1 MTDPIR
7 VGLIGY
13 GRAGQAVARILAQAE
28 NVTLCWIAKRGLP
41 SELEQLSAPAPI
53 QMVDTVASGKLLD
66 SEPVDAIVD
75 FSSAGAI
82 SAYGK
87 AAAKRGILIISAVS
101 SYPASVQRLFKQ
113 LAKSTAL
120 MCSPNITL
128 GINYLLVAS
137 QLLQHIAPFTDIE
150 VIEEH
155 FRDKPE
161 RSGTAQRIAQNLGLD
176 ETKINSIRVGGIV
189 GHHEVVFGFPF
200 QTVRLVHDSI
210 SREAFGNGALFAL
223 RKLIGRPPGLYT
235 YEALVRE
242 AMLESLQSAV
252 TPAPTFGHPKKNP
265 ATVSTVPGLPQAS
278 P

>member
-28 NVTLCWIAKRGLP
+28 DASLRWIAKRGLP

-53 QMVDTVASGKLLD
+53 HAVDTVASGELLD
-66 SEPVDAIVD
+66 REPVDAIVD
-75 FSSAGAI
+75 FSSAEAI

-87 AAAKRGILIISAVS
+87 AAAKRGLLIVSAVS
-101 SYPASVQRLFKQ
+101 SYPESTRRQFRQ
-113 LAKSTAL
+113 LAKNTAV

-161 RSGTAQRIAQNLGLD
+161 CSGTAQRIAQNLGLD

-235 YEALVRE
+235 YETLVRE

-252 TPAPTFGHPKKNP
+252 PPAPTFTPPKRKTRP
-265 ATVSTVPGLPQAS
+265 KPGFVAARPQ
-278 P
+278 

>member
-1 MTDPIR
+1 MTDPMR

-28 NVTLCWIAKRGLP
+28 DVSLCWIAKRGLP
-41 SELEQLSAPAPI
+41 SELEQLSASVPI
-53 QMVDTVASGKLLD
+53 QAVDTVFSGELLD
-66 SEPVDAIVD
+66 SEPVDAIID
-75 FSSAGAI
+75 FSAAGAI

-101 SYPASVQRLFKQ
+101 SYPESARRLFGQ
-113 LAKSTAL
+113 LAKSTVV

-161 RSGTAQRIAQNLGLD
+161 RSGTAQRIAENLGLD

-223 RKLIGRPPGLYT
+223 RKLFGRPPGLYT
-235 YEALVRE
+235 YESLVRE
-242 AMLESLQSAV
+242 AMLESLLTAV
-252 TPAPTFGHPKKNP
+252 PPAPTC
-265 ATVSTVPGLPQAS
+265 AS
-278 P
+278 PKEKPGRSRVPLQQAPQ